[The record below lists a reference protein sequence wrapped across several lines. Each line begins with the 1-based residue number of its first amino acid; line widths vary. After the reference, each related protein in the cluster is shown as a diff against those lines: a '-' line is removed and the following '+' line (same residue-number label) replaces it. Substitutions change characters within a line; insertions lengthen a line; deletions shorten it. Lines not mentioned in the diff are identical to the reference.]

1 VNTVCCQVEVS
12 AKRRSLVQRSPSEC
26 ALSVCDLETSTGE
39 AGYARV
45 GLLWHKEK
53 GNGKS
58 NVNFPLEQ
66 AMKAQKEI

>member
-1 VNTVCCQVEVS
+1 
-12 AKRRSLVQRSPSEC
+12 
-26 ALSVCDLETSTGE
+26 VCDLETSTGE